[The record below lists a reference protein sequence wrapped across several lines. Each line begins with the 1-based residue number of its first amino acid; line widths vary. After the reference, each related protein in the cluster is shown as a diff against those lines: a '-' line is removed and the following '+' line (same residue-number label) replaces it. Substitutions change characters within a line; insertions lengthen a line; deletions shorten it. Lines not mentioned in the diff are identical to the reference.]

1 MNSAEYIFELKKSGT
16 CKIKGWGSLI
26 NIQKKSKV
34 SLKNLLLNIDKRL
47 TENNL
52 TIREIELI
60 IG

>member
-26 NIQKKSKV
+26 NRQKKNKV
-34 SLKNLLLNIDKRL
+34 NLKNFLLNIDKRL
-47 TENNL
+47 SENGL
-52 TIREIELI
+52 SIREIELI